1 MADKNSAD
9 RKNSRRDRIRANIRT
24 RSNKRRALNIG
35 FVFFVFIIVYILISF
50 LVSLR
55 KPQPSIYEVQKISL
69 ATNNLARAVVV
80 REEQNVL
87 TDTSGYVN
95 FYLKNGTRVAKNE
108 AVFSIDDSRSLHDT
122 QSDKLD
128 YTLSEEDIRDVKE
141 SIASHARTYVE
152 GDCSNIND
160 LKTDLQ
166 TRIVNII
173 DMYRLENLSKLSEGG
188 DGSGLKLCTAPSAG
202 IVSFFTDSLDGLTA
216 DAVDSSTFDDS
227 KYTSSTLFSSELREA
242 GTTAYKLVTNESWA
256 LVLKLS
262 EEQFIALDGSEYL
275 SFTITDDN
283 LSLTLPVSIYKK
295 GDSYFAR
302 IYLNKYL
309 IRYINKRFL
318 VVSIDMRQSEGLKI
332 PRKAIIEK
340 YFYVVPKQYIVY
352 TQNKTG
358 ITVYELDE
366 NNEPTYTFY
375 EAEVYYF
382 DDEFAYIDDNVIK
395 QHGQFIIIPHT
406 MNQYQVSTQ
415 KKLEGVYCINKGY
428 AQFRMISR
436 LYEGE
441 DYIIVKAGVDRS
453 ISVYDF
459 IWEDAE
465 TLSEDQLITR

>member
-1 MADKNSAD
+1 MAMK
-9 RKNSRRDRIRANIRT
+9 KIRE
-24 RSNKRRALNIG
+24 RSVKRRTINIG
-35 FVFFVFIIVYILISF
+35 FVIFVFLFGYIVISF
-50 LVSLR
+50 LLSLR

-69 ATNNLARAVVV
+69 ATNNLARAVVI

-87 TDTSGYVN
+87 TESSGYVN
-95 FYLKNGTRVAKNE
+95 FYLKNGTRVSKNE
-108 AVFSIDDSRSLHDT
+108 AVFSIDDSRNLRDA
-122 QSDKLD
+122 QKDKLN
-128 YTLSEEDIRDVKE
+128 YTLSEEDIHDIKE
-141 SIASHARTYVE
+141 SISSHARSYDP
-152 GDCSNIND
+152 GDFSNIQD
-160 LKTDLQ
+160 LRTDMQ

-173 DMYRLENLSKLSEGG
+173 DMYRLENLSKISEGS
-188 DGSGLKLCTAPSAG
+188 GSGALKLCKAPDAG
-202 IVSFFTDSLDGLTA
+202 IVSFFTDSLDGITA
-216 DAVDSSTFDDS
+216 DEVDASTFDDS

-242 GTTAYKLVTNESWA
+242 DTTAYKLITNESWS

-262 EEQFIALDGSEYL
+262 EEQFLALGDSKEL

-283 LSLTLPVSIYKK
+283 LSLTSAASIYKK
-295 GDSYFAR
+295 GDAYFAR
-302 IYLNKYL
+302 INLNKYL

-352 TQNKTG
+352 TQGKTG
-358 ITVYELDE
+358 ITVYEMDE
-366 NNEPTYTFY
+366 NNEPTYQFY
-375 EAEVYYF
+375 ETEVYYF
-382 DDEFAYIDDNVIK
+382 DDEYAYIDDSVIQK
-395 QHGQFIIIPHT
+395 HGQFIIIPHT
-406 MNQYQVSTQ
+406 MNQYQLSTQ

-441 DYIIVKAGVDRS
+441 DYIIVKSGVDRS

>member
-1 MADKNSAD
+1 MVPIYERRNDMAG
-9 RKNSRRDRIRANIRT
+9 RNIRE
-24 RSNKRRALNIG
+24 RSVKRKAVNIG
-35 FVFFVFIIVYILISF
+35 MVIFAFLFLYILISF
-50 LVSLR
+50 FISLR
-55 KPQPSIYEVQKISL
+55 KPQPSIYEVQKITL

-87 TDTSGYVN
+87 TDYSGYVN

-108 AVFSIDDSRSLHDT
+108 AVFSVDDSRTLHDA

-128 YTLSEEDIRDVKE
+128 YTLSVDDIHEVKE
-141 SIASHARTYVE
+141 SISTHDRNYVSGDFASIH
-152 GDCSNIND
+152 D
-160 LKTDLQ
+160 LKTDMQ

-173 DMYRLENLSKLSEGG
+173 DMYRLENLSRLNQGS
-188 DGSGLKLCTAPSAG
+188 DGSSLKLCKAPDAG
-202 IVSFFTDSLDGLTA
+202 IVSFFTDSLDGITA
-216 DAVDSSTFDDS
+216 DGVEASTFDES
-227 KYTSSTLFSSELREA
+227 KYTSDTLFSSELREA
-242 GTTAYKLVTNESWA
+242 GTTAYKLITNEAWS

-262 EEQFIALDGSEYL
+262 EEQFLALSDSKEL

-283 LSLTLPVSIYKK
+283 LSLTAAADIYRK
-295 GDSYFAR
+295 GDAYFAR
-302 IYLNKYL
+302 INLNKYL

-352 TQNKTG
+352 TQGKTG

-366 NNEPTYTFY
+366 NNEPTYQFY
-375 EAEVYYF
+375 ETEVYYY
-382 DDEFAYIDDNVIK
+382 DDEYAYIDDSVIQ

-441 DYIIVKAGVDRS
+441 DYIIVKSGVDRS
-453 ISVYDF
+453 INVYDF

>member
-1 MADKNSAD
+1 MASG
-9 RKNSRRDRIRANIRT
+9 RIRE
-24 RSNKRRALNIG
+24 RSNKRTGLNIG
-35 FVFFVFIIVYILISF
+35 FVIFVFILGYILISF
-50 LVSLR
+50 LLSLR

-69 ATNNLARAVVV
+69 ATDNLARAVVV
-80 REEQNVL
+80 REEQNVV
-87 TDTSGYVN
+87 TDYSGYVS

-108 AVFSIDDSRSLHDT
+108 AVFSVDDSRSLRDA
-122 QSDKLD
+122 QKDKLD
-128 YTLSEEDIRDVKE
+128 YSLSEEDIHDVKE
-141 SIASHARTYVE
+141 SISSHARTYE
-152 GDCSNIND
+152 TGDYSNIVD
-160 LKTDLQ
+160 LKTEIQ

-173 DMYRLENLSKLSEGG
+173 DMYRLENLERLSSDTGT
-188 DGSGLKLCTAPSAG
+188 SGLKLCKAPDAG
-202 IVSFFTDSLDGLTA
+202 VVSFFTDSLDGLTA
-216 DAVDSSTFDDS
+216 DAVDASTFDDT

-242 GTTAYKLVTNESWA
+242 GSTAYKLVTNESWS

-262 EEQFIALDGSEYL
+262 EEQFLALDKTKEI

-283 LSLTLPVSIYKK
+283 LSLTTPVSIYRK
-295 GDSYFAR
+295 GDAYFAR
-302 IYLNKYL
+302 INLSKYL

-332 PRKAIIEK
+332 PKKAITVK

-352 TQNKTG
+352 TQGKTG

-366 NNEPTYTFY
+366 NNEPTYRFY

-382 DDEFAYIDDNVIK
+382 DDEYAYIDDSVIK

-406 MNQYQVSTQ
+406 MNQYQLSTQ

-436 LYEGE
+436 LYEGK
-441 DYIIVKAGVDRS
+441 DYIIVKSGVDRS
-453 ISVYDF
+453 INVYDF